1 MKKSFLIALASL
13 TLFAAPAFA
22 DMSMAVVNY
31 ARIVKDSKAGSSVRT
46 QIQGKQKALQS
57 DFEAKSKDFS
67 EQKQA
72 LAKAQSTT
80 DKAAFEKKVKD
91 FETKAMDADRDMQ
104 AKKMALAKSA
114 DQAAEDLQKAVLDIT
129 KQIAAE
135 KKYNLIVSG
144 AQVLYAD
151 DALDITDEV
160 IKRLDAKM
168 PTVSV
173 K

>member
-1 MKKSFLIALASL
+1 MPNAICRPRKWHWRNRPIS
-13 TLFAAPAFA
+13 
-22 DMSMAVVNY
+22 
-31 ARIVKDSKAGSSVRT
+31 RC
-46 QIQGKQKALQS
+46 
-57 DFEAKSKDFS
+57 
-67 EQKQA
+67 
-72 LAKAQSTT
+72 
-80 DKAAFEKKVKD
+80 
-91 FETKAMDADRDMQ
+91 
-104 AKKMALAKSA
+104 
-114 DQAAEDLQKAVLDIT
+114 AEDLQKTVLDIT